1 MSDAA
6 KDVTKTV
13 QRGRIARLWRG
24 FRVRPRL
31 TLSVLFGVLIY
42 FALGLPDLGGVR
54 LSPTTRFL
62 IAWDSGT
69 TVYLALALHLMARS
83 DTTRMKRRAEIQ
95 DDGKGAILT
104 FSILASVVS
113 VVAIVGQLAAVP
125 DLPDGQK
132 VAHVALSAVT
142 IPLAWLFMHTAF
154 ALHYAHDYYRTAAG
168 STPGLDIPDET
179 KPDYFDFLYFSLII
193 GTAAQT
199 ADIAIRSKAMRR
211 ICTVHCTLA
220 FFFNTTVLALTI
232 NIAASLIGK

>member
-1 MSDAA
+1 MMAGE
-6 KDVTKTV
+6 TKT
-13 QRGRIARLWRG
+13 ARRWRG
-24 FRVRPRL
+24 PGVIRGIRVRPRL
-31 TLSVLFGVLIY
+31 LMSILFGLAVYAVLMIPDLVGVPLSV
-42 FALGLPDLGGVR
+42 
-54 LSPTTRFL
+54 TTRFL

-83 DTTRMKRRAEIQ
+83 DTARMKRRAEIQ

-104 FSILASVVS
+104 LSILASVVS

-132 VAHVALSAVT
+132 VAHVALAAVT

-154 ALHYAHDYYRTAAG
+154 ALHYAHDYYRTAADAV
-168 STPGLDIPDET
+168 PGLDIPDEK

>member
-1 MSDAA
+1 MAGE
-6 KDVTKTV
+6 TKT
-13 QRGRIARLWRG
+13 ARRWRG
-24 FRVRPRL
+24 PGVIRGIRVRPRL
-31 TLSVLFGVLIY
+31 LLSILFGLAVYAVLTV
-42 FALGLPDLGGVR
+42 PDLIGAS
-54 LSPTTRFL
+54 LSTTTRFL

-104 FSILASVVS
+104 LSILASVVS

-132 VAHVALSAVT
+132 VAHVLLSAVT
-142 IPLAWLFMHTAF
+142 IPAAWFFMHTAF
-154 ALHYAHDYYRTAAG
+154 ALHYAHDYYRTAADAV
-168 STPGLDIPDET
+168 PGLDIPDEK